1 MTNNEIVSGNMDLI
15 KLCVSHQMRIY
26 GTPPE
31 LYDDIVQDICVILL
45 EYDNE
50 KLNRIQ
56 SENHM
61 SAFITGILVK
71 QLYSTNS
78 AVYRTYRRLA
88 DNSDDIDSAWYLSD
102 DYKAR
107 PKYKDKKEDFD
118 DPISIEDYEIT
129 PEDSD
134 FMISV
139 KEALDKLSIG
149 ELSIFLN
156 YAESG
161 NISKLA
167 RQMKVP
173 TALLAYYIGQVKN
186 KIKQNIIQRE
196 YDE

>member
-1 MTNNEIVSGNMDLI
+1 MTNNEIVKDNFDLI

-26 GTPPE
+26 GTPGD
-31 LYDDIVQDICVILL
+31 LYDDIVQDLCMILL

-50 KLNRIQ
+50 KLNQIH

-61 SAFITGILVK
+61 SAFITGILVR

-78 AVYRTYRRLA
+78 AVYRTYRRFT
-88 DNSDDIDSAWYLSD
+88 DNSDDISAAWYIDNDYAALPRCKEKKEKSD
-102 DYKAR
+102 D
-107 PKYKDKKEDFD
+107 PV
-118 DPISIEDYEIT
+118 SIEDYNVT
-129 PEDSD
+129 DDDSD
-134 FMISV
+134 FMMSV

-173 TALLAYYIGQVKN
+173 QALLAYYIGQVKN
-186 KIKQNIIQRE
+186 KIKQNIIERE
-196 YDE
+196 YD

>member
-1 MTNNEIVSGNMDLI
+1 
-15 KLCVSHQMRIY
+15 MRIY

-61 SAFITGILVK
+61 SAFITGILVR

-173 TALLAYYIGQVKN
+173 TALLVYYIGRVKN
-186 KIKQNIIQRE
+186 KIKENIIQRE